1 VPLRIV
7 SDGLD
12 YAIHRILAN
21 HGLSQLPVVANHLRW
36 CEDHWELESP
46 YQAEGCRS
54 GTCKCTC
61 AAQARADEAPRVLMI
76 GDGSSDFCVS
86 EDADF
91 VFAKRRLITHC
102 TNAGIEHAAIDTFRC
117 NRTVAAPARWQP
129 AAATSPRRQ
138 PAARRTAPA
147 AGHRLST
154 PFQARSPS
162 PFRTS
167 FTEPNCMN
175 IFDKNAD
182 AAASDAQLL
191 ADEARYSSF
200 GDTVHYVD
208 PPKIFQRGEGS
219 YMFDGAGVP
228 YLDLQMWYSACNFGY
243 SNKRLNDALK
253 DQIDTLPQVA
263 SQYLHPTRVQ
273 LAKTIAVDMHK
284 FGLDGRV
291 HFNVGGAQAIEDSL
305 KIVRNGARRQE
316 PDVRLR
322 GRLPRPHPGRL
333 VDHLQLPLPPPLR
346 PLRRARDV
354 HPVPVPVP
362 SPEGHDPGRV
372 FRPLRVA
379 VRAPVRKRI
388 QRRVGSQGR
397 PGRVRRVLRRA
408 DPGHRRL
415 RHPAA
420 QLLHWPQARAGQVRH
435 PDGRR

>member
-1 VPLRIV
+1 
-7 SDGLD
+7 
-12 YAIHRILAN
+12 
-21 HGLSQLPVVANHLRW
+21 
-36 CEDHWELESP
+36 
-46 YQAEGCRS
+46 
-54 GTCKCTC
+54 
-61 AAQARADEAPRVLMI
+61 
-76 GDGSSDFCVS
+76 
-86 EDADF
+86 
-91 VFAKRRLITHC
+91 
-102 TNAGIEHAAIDTFRC
+102 
-117 NRTVAAPARWQP
+117 
-129 AAATSPRRQ
+129 
-138 PAARRTAPA
+138 
-147 AGHRLST
+147 
-154 PFQARSPS
+154 
-162 PFRTS
+162 
-167 FTEPNCMN
+167 MN

-273 LAKTIAVDMHK
+273 LAKTIAVDMHEK

-305 KIVRNGARRQE
+305 KIVRNARGGKSLMFAFEGGYHGRTLGASSITSSYRYRRRYGHFGE
-316 PDVRLR
+316 
-322 GRLPRPHPGRL
+322 
-333 VDHLQLPLPPPLR
+333 
-346 PLRRARDV
+346 RAMFI
-354 HPVPVPVP
+354 PFPYLP

-379 VRAPVRKRI
+379 VRAPVRKRV

-408 DPGHRRL
+408 DPGHRRRVIPPRNFFTGLKRVLDKYGILMVVDEIQMGFWRTGKLWSIEHFGVTPDVLVFGKALTNGLNPLSGLWAREELINPTVFPPGSTHSTFNSNPLGTRLGLEVLKLGKEMDYERTVPEKGAYFLDGL
-415 RHPAA
+415 RGLQKRRRRRRPGPGPARRD
-420 QLLHWPQARAGQVRH
+420 LP
-435 PDGRR
+435 GRRLHPEQGTAGPHGRHRPGR

>member
-1 VPLRIV
+1 
-7 SDGLD
+7 
-12 YAIHRILAN
+12 
-21 HGLSQLPVVANHLRW
+21 
-36 CEDHWELESP
+36 
-46 YQAEGCRS
+46 
-54 GTCKCTC
+54 
-61 AAQARADEAPRVLMI
+61 MI

-102 TNAGIEHAAIDTFRC
+102 TNAGIAHAAIDTFHDAIALLPRLLDGSLLQP
-117 NRTVAAPARWQP
+117 RRLDASPQP
-129 AAATSPRRQ
+129 AALPCCWPPPEPSP
-138 PAARRTAPA
+138 PRTLPVA
-147 AGHRLST
+147 
-154 PFQARSPS
+154 

-167 FTEPNCMN
+167 STEPNCMN

-273 LAKTIAVDMHK
+273 LARTIAVDMHEK

-291 HFNVGGAQAIEDSL
+291 RFNVGGAQAIEDSL
-305 KIVRNGARRQE
+305 KIVRNAR
-316 PDVRLR
+316 
-322 GRLPRPHPGRL
+322 GGK
-333 VDHLQLPLPPPLR
+333 
-346 PLRRARDV
+346 A
-354 HPVPVPVP
+354 
-362 SPEGHDPGRV
+362 
-372 FRPLRVA
+372 
-379 VRAPVRKRI
+379 
-388 QRRVGSQGR
+388 
-397 PGRVRRVLRRA
+397 
-408 DPGHRRL
+408 
-415 RHPAA
+415 
-420 QLLHWPQARAGQVRH
+420 
-435 PDGRR
+435 